1 MEIFH
6 DGHSC
11 KQGKEILPKTTNNK
25 ETLFI
30 KKNYRAEC
38 LNTQQTGQEG
48 TSNHRNIQA
57 GKEL

>member
-6 DGHSC
+6 AGHSC

-48 TSNHRNIQA
+48 TQNHRNI
-57 GKEL
+57 